1 MFLLDTNVVS
11 ELRKLPSGRANPG
24 VGAWAASVSSALMF
38 LSVISVH
45 ELEHGIMSAE
55 RSDSTKGQ
63 ILRRW
68 FDDTVIPAFS
78 GRIVPLDH
86 AVAVRSAALH
96 VPDPAPYRDTFIGGT
111 ALVHAM
117 TIVTRNT
124 RDFERFPNTTVLNPW
139 T

>member
-11 ELRKLPSGRANPG
+11 ELRKLPSGRANAG
-24 VGAWAASVSSALMF
+24 VAAWAASVSSALMF
-38 LSVISVH
+38 LSAISVH
-45 ELEHGIMSAE
+45 ELEHGIISAE
-55 RSDSTKGQ
+55 RSDPTKGQ

-86 AVAVRSAALH
+86 AVAVHSAALH
-96 VPDPAPYRDTFIGGT
+96 VPDPAPYRDAFIAGT
-111 ALVHAM
+111 AFVHAM

-124 RDFERFPNTTVLNPW
+124 KDFERFPNTTVLNPW

>member
-24 VGAWAASVSSALMF
+24 VAAWAASVSSALMF

-55 RSDSTKGQ
+55 RSDSAKGQ

-96 VPDPAPYRDTFIGGT
+96 VPDPAPYRDAFIGGT

-124 RDFERFPNTTVLNPW
+124 KDFERFPNTTVLNPW